1 MAGTERALTMSQLE
15 VVVYIANGL
24 RVADIARNTYRSESW
39 VRQTLTAAQRK
50 TGARTIPHLVSIV
63 IASGLLEWSDEGE
76 RRIRVDPE
84 SSP

>member
-24 RVADIARNTYRSESW
+24 RVADIARITYRSESW

-50 TGARTIPHLVSIV
+50 TGARTIPHLISIV

-76 RRIRVDPE
+76 RRLRIE
-84 SSP
+84 QSP